1 MVNNISNTSLSAI
14 NAYGT
19 MLNNTANNIANVNTE
34 TYKSLDTT
42 MQENAG
48 GGVTATTSRDP
59 NADRVDLSKEV
70 VDMMIAKNGM
80 QANVAVIRTASET
93 QKSVIDMLV

>member
-34 TYKSLDTT
+34 TYKALETT
-42 MQENAG
+42 MQENVG
-48 GGVTATTSRDP
+48 GGVTATTSRT

-70 VDMMIAKNGM
+70 VDMMIAKDGM
-80 QANVAVIRTASET
+80 QANIAVVRTTSET

>member
-1 MVNNISNTSLSAI
+1 MIDNSLSAI
-14 NAYGT
+14 NAYST

-34 TYKSLDTT
+34 GYKPFDTT
-42 MQENAG
+42 LQDNTG
-48 GGVTATTSRDP
+48 GGVSASTTRDP

-70 VDMMIAKNGM
+70 VDMMIAKNGV